1 MEREVVW
8 SLFFHVVMPLFCT
21 SVRIP
26 LVTLPWSG
34 GFLFPCHF
42 CSCFLWLLRLLRLL
56 CFWSPRGRAG
66 LPLPPLCCLV
76 SALVAWTMYRSFT
89 SSLLRSLNLQAAM
102 YALLSLTL
110 VCNMQLNVLDDL
122 AEAMK
127 ALDGKKCVVLLLA
140 FLFVLCG
147 LLPLGV
153 WWCWSL
159 VPRDPPPDSTH
170 CDDLTIESVFVMVKI
185 DEAHY
190 LRNLRWLWVLFPRLS
205 FHLSSGSQHVSP
217 FWFHFPIATWQ
228 CHCWHLDCVKC
239 WPICEIVAVAARTL
253 WSRGSWLGE
262 ALISALCCVASLAH
276 RLWYGFFVILFCVVD
291 VCHTNL
297 MGDTMLSSSQYV
309 SIPVYWPA
317 DHHRAVVVCCLVGF
331 CLVSVFCVSLGSVVV
346 FIGFLVA
353 LDGDS
358 SALWI
363 MYRPTQAL
371 FFVDCR
377 PLH

>member
-1 MEREVVW
+1 MGLTLELDGKGSRLV
-8 SLFFHVVMPLFCT
+8 PLF
-21 SVRIP
+21 SRSNASFFAP
-26 LVTLPWSG
+26 RYGFPWWLSLGLVAFS
-34 GFLFPCHF
+34 FPCHF

-76 SALVAWTMYRSFT
+76 SGLVAWTMYRSFT

-102 YALLSLTL
+102 YALISLTL

-153 WWCWSL
+153 WWCWSV

-185 DEAHY
+185 DKAHY

-253 WSRGSWLGE
+253 WSRGS
-262 ALISALCCVASLAH
+262 
-276 RLWYGFFVILFCVVD
+276 
-291 VCHTNL
+291 
-297 MGDTMLSSSQYV
+297 
-309 SIPVYWPA
+309 
-317 DHHRAVVVCCLVGF
+317 
-331 CLVSVFCVSLGSVVV
+331 
-346 FIGFLVA
+346 
-353 LDGDS
+353 
-358 SALWI
+358 
-363 MYRPTQAL
+363 
-371 FFVDCR
+371 
-377 PLH
+377 